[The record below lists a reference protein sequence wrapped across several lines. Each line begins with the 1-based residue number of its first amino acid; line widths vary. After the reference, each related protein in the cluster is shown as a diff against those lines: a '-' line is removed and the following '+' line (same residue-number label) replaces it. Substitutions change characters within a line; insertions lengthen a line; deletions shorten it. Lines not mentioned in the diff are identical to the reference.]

1 MGEGVSY
8 ELFAW
13 FRAVL
18 SFDDGCQCGANMMP
32 WKNLHSLSGTLPP
45 LGIVG
50 PN

>member
-32 WKNLHSLSGTLPP
+32 WKNLHLLSERRQS
-45 LGIVG
+45 LGIMG
-50 PN
+50 A